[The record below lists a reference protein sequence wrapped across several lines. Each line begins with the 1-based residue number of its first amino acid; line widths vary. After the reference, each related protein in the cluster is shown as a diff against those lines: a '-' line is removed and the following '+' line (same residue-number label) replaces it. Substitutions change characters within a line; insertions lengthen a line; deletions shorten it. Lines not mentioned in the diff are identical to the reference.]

1 MSEKINVLIGANI
14 EGLKSALAES
24 GRSLEDFGTIA
35 ENAPKRAKTAV
46 DQLNQSYRDAV
57 KDAKNLA
64 LMQGQ
69 TSEAFY
75 EAQLKARNLK
85 NEIEGLNQV
94 VTKNA
99 IGGQDIEATSRKFD
113 MLGHSVNQITRE
125 LPAFTHSMSTGFM
138 AVSNNIPMLVDQIR
152 DIKLANAELIKQG
165 QPVQSVFTQL
175 ATSIFS
181 WQTALSLGITL
192 LTVYGEKI
200 YNYIAGIKQTS
211 EELKKA
217 AAAQEEL
224 NDLRDK
230 YLLTEEELA
239 LRNENIEYDKLVAS
253 LNAEVSAYEGMQDV
267 QNLTLANAKAY
278 RDTKIRI
285 NNELEIAEKNHLQKI
300 ADIRKS
306 FAEKQKKEDIWEYE
320 WTYKKYQK
328 MIDALAE
335 FKDFYIKLT
344 TGHLPKTTDMDVP
357 EGLEEKEPYPLFPSE
372 DAMILRAEQHNQFLA
387 QMEKRA
393 MEHANRMKAINSIL
407 ASSFAM
413 IGQAIGDAFATGDFG
428 GGALKL
434 LAQFMA
440 LVGNAAIAVGMAYAA
455 MGFTAGQGAIAIG
468 AGIAL
473 IAASRVV
480 ASKAG
485 GGSTGN
491 TSTSNS
497 SSGGQSG
504 GGSVPSFN
512 PTGMMVSIDGLVRGN
527 NIVVALDNQTRMN
540 KRVR

>member
-138 AVSNNIPMLVDQIR
+138 AVSNNIPMLVDQINS
-152 DIKLANAELIKQG
+152 IKLANAELIKQG

-175 ATSIFS
+175 ASSIFS

-217 AAAQEEL
+217 AAAQKEL
-224 NDLRDK
+224 NDLKDK

-239 LRNENIEYDKLVAS
+239 IRDENLEYNKLVES
-253 LNAEVSAYEGMQDV
+253 LKAQVSAYEGMQDV
-267 QNLTLANAKAY
+267 QNLTLENAKAY

-285 NNELEIAEKNHLQKI
+285 NDELKFAEQRHLEELAK
-300 ADIRKS
+300 IRKS
-306 FAEKQKKEDIWEYE
+306 FSGKQKQEDIWEYE

-335 FKDFYIKLT
+335 FKDFYIKLS
-344 TGHLPKTTDMDVP
+344 TGHLPTTTDMDVP

-372 DAMILRAEQHNQFLA
+372 DAMILRAIQHERFLQ